1 MKVKINFLPE
11 FLRLAKPL
19 RKKYASFEEDFI
31 RLLAE
36 LESNPFLG
44 TPLGEGVRKV
54 RLAIGSLAHSIG
66 ADRAYITRI
75 ENGQIEPR
83 VSTFCRIAATLGC
96 SVGLTFPMG

>member
-1 MKVKINFLPE
+1 MKVRINFLPE

-54 RLAIGSLAHSIG
+54 RLAIASKGKGKSG
-66 ADRAYITRI
+66 
-75 ENGQIEPR
+75 GVR
-83 VSTFCRIAATLGC
+83 VLI
-96 SVGLTFPMG
+96 